1 MSVATPQALRQRL
14 RDYHRIDEETLV
26 EELIAKARFTHSEQQ
41 GIRQRATPLVQT
53 VREQRLKSGGIDAF
67 LTTYDL
73 SSREGVVLMCLAE
86 ALLRIPDADTVD
98 RLIRDKIGSTE
109 WQKRLGA
116 SHSTFVNAGTWALM
130 LTGQIV
136 NLDTA
141 QRNVSGILKRLVSRT
156 GEPVIRQAVTTAM
169 RILGKQ
175 FVMGRNINEALE
187 RARGAEK
194 AGYRHSYDMLGEAAR
209 TSADAL
215 RYFDSYSKAIA
226 AIGDAASGRPP
237 FIAPSIS
244 IKLSALHPRY
254 DVASEDRVRR
264 ELLPAIKALAVRAKA
279 RNIGLTIDAEEAERL
294 ELSMGLIEA
303 LATDHELI
311 GWNGLGLAIQAYQ
324 KRALPLL
331 DWLADVAHRGQRRLL
346 VRLCKGAYWDA
357 EIKIAQERG
366 HSDYPVFTRKVT
378 SDVSYLACARR
389 LFADAQA
396 FYPAFATHNAHT
408 LAAVAEIAISAGG
421 SDEWEYQRLHG
432 MGEELYDQIVGARKW
447 N

>member
-26 EELIAKARFTHSEQQ
+26 EELIAKARFTLSEQQ

-53 VREQRLKSGGIDAF
+53 VRDQRLKSGGIDAF

-175 FVMGRNINEALE
+175 FVMGRNI
-187 RARGAEK
+187 
-194 AGYRHSYDMLGEAAR
+194 
-209 TSADAL
+209 
-215 RYFDSYSKAIA
+215 
-226 AIGDAASGRPP
+226 
-237 FIAPSIS
+237 
-244 IKLSALHPRY
+244 
-254 DVASEDRVRR
+254 
-264 ELLPAIKALAVRAKA
+264 
-279 RNIGLTIDAEEAERL
+279 
-294 ELSMGLIEA
+294 
-303 LATDHELI
+303 
-311 GWNGLGLAIQAYQ
+311 Q
-324 KRALPLL
+324 
-331 DWLADVAHRGQRRLL
+331 
-346 VRLCKGAYWDA
+346 
-357 EIKIAQERG
+357 
-366 HSDYPVFTRKVT
+366 
-378 SDVSYLACARR
+378 
-389 LFADAQA
+389 
-396 FYPAFATHNAHT
+396 
-408 LAAVAEIAISAGG
+408 
-421 SDEWEYQRLHG
+421 
-432 MGEELYDQIVGARKW
+432 
-447 N
+447 

>member
-1 MSVATPQALRQRL
+1 MNSHQLASTRINSHQLDSTGESMSVATPQALRQRL

-26 EELIAKARFTHSEQQ
+26 EELIAKARFTASEQQ

-53 VREQRLKSGGIDAF
+53 VRDQRLKSGGIDAF

-187 RARGAEK
+187 RARSGGKSRLPALL
-194 AGYRHSYDMLGEAAR
+194 RHARRSRTHQRRRAALLRFLQQGDRRHRRLGQWSAAVHR
-209 TSADAL
+209 AIDLDQAL
-215 RYFDSYSKAIA
+215 RL
-226 AIGDAASGRPP
+226 
-237 FIAPSIS
+237 AP
-244 IKLSALHPRY
+244 AL
-254 DVASEDRVRR
+254 
-264 ELLPAIKALAVRAKA
+264 
-279 RNIGLTIDAEEAERL
+279 
-294 ELSMGLIEA
+294 
-303 LATDHELI
+303 
-311 GWNGLGLAIQAYQ
+311 
-324 KRALPLL
+324 
-331 DWLADVAHRGQRRLL
+331 
-346 VRLCKGAYWDA
+346 
-357 EIKIAQERG
+357 
-366 HSDYPVFTRKVT
+366 
-378 SDVSYLACARR
+378 
-389 LFADAQA
+389 
-396 FYPAFATHNAHT
+396 
-408 LAAVAEIAISAGG
+408 
-421 SDEWEYQRLHG
+421 
-432 MGEELYDQIVGARKW
+432 
-447 N
+447 